1 MNNKR
6 INKVISLVVAFVA
19 AIGLFAGEVTAQ
31 AAEDNNAN
39 KHPLRISMNYA
50 ATLGKGHTTPGALGQ
65 LSSDME
71 NMWKNLPI
79 TVTDSQWKELEVQKE
94 LNGHCERTIGNFA
107 NGEKVTIKV
116 DTSKL
121 PDNYNLSWESDYT
134 YPKPTRNYAEFQA
147 VVDSST
153 PVRISLNQMKVKF
166 DLKGG
171 SIDGKS
177 DSITNIV
184 KKDNTVDFPA
194 NPTKEN
200 VEFGGWYTELPDI
213 EAYRKSG
220 AVGKRYYWNNKSPFS
235 DYSRDWMSWND
246 KKLDPLYD
254 GIFLLRAQWNARATF
269 NANGGVFNN
278 KNENTK
284 DEVTIAGKEITLS
297 QAPTRNDYQFLNW
310 VDAAGNTYKPGDT
323 YTLNANTVFTAKWKQ
338 IRNTVTFK
346 NGDKTQTV
354 KVETGKAIDA
364 DALTD
369 QSMPKNPTKDGY
381 TFKEWNT
388 SSDGK
393 GKAFTGTT
401 TVDSDL
407 TVYAIF
413 TKNTGSDDGGD
424 NDDNNGGGSV
434 APDST
439 DNTELNIGRG
449 NTNNTNNANNNGNG
463 NSGNNTNNGGN
474 VNNGAANG
482 AAANV
487 NGVENRSGSAKS
499 QTAGTRSSGVL
510 PNSGADAAGITFASF
525 GVLVLGL
532 FVASGA
538 VLNRKRAK
546 YLR

>member
-1 MNNKR
+1 MNNK
-6 INKVISLVVAFVA
+6 IIKKVISLAVAFVA
-19 AIGLFAGEVTAQ
+19 TIGLFAGEVTAQ

-65 LSSDME
+65 LSSEME

-79 TVTDSQWKELEVQKE
+79 TVIDSQGQKLEVAKQ
-94 LNGHCERTIGNFA
+94 LNNRCERTVGNFS
-107 NGEKVTIKV
+107 NGETVTIKV

-121 PDNYNLSWESDYT
+121 PEGYNLSWESDYK
-134 YPKPTRNYAEFQA
+134 YPKPTRNYSEFQA

-153 PVRISLNQMKVKF
+153 PVRISLDQMRVKF

-171 SIDGKS
+171 NIDGQS
-177 DSITNIV
+177 DAIVNTV

-194 NPTKEN
+194 DPTKDN
-200 VEFGGWYTELPDI
+200 LVFGGWFTELPDI
-213 EAYRKSG
+213 DSYRQRNI
-220 AVGKRYYWNNKSPFS
+220 VGKRYYWNSKSPFS
-235 DYSRDWMSWND
+235 DYSRDWMRWND
-246 KKLDPLYD
+246 TNLDPLYD
-254 GIFLLRAQWNARATF
+254 GIFLLRAQWNACATF

-297 QAPTRNDYQFLNW
+297 QAPTRDDYQFLNW

-364 DALTD
+364 DALID

-407 TVYAIF
+407 TVYVIF

-424 NDDNNGGGSV
+424 NDDNNDSGSVEPDSSDNPELNVGGGSV
-434 APDST
+434 
-439 DNTELNIGRG
+439 
-449 NTNNTNNANNNGNG
+449 NNNRTLNG
-463 NSGNNTNNGGN
+463 AANGSAD
-474 VNNGAANG
+474 GAANG

-487 NGVENRSGSAKS
+487 NGVENRSDSAKS
-499 QTAGTRSSGVL
+499 RTAGTRSSGVL

-525 GVLVLGL
+525 GALVLGL

>member
-1 MNNKR
+1 MNNK
-6 INKVISLVVAFVA
+6 IIKKVISLAVAFVA
-19 AIGLFAGEVTAQ
+19 TIGLFAGEVTAQ

-65 LSSDME
+65 LSPEME

-79 TVTDSQWKELEVQKE
+79 TVIDGQGKELEVAKQ
-94 LNGHCERTIGNFA
+94 LNNSCERTVGNFA

-121 PDNYNLSWESDYT
+121 PDGYNLSWESDYT

-147 VVDSST
+147 VVDSSM

-171 SIDGKS
+171 SVDGKS
-177 DSITNIV
+177 DAIVNTV

-194 NPTKEN
+194 DPTKDN
-200 VEFGGWYTELPDI
+200 LVFGGWFTELPDTDS
-213 EAYRKSG
+213 YRQKKV
-220 AVGKRYYWNNKSPFS
+220 VGKRYYWNSKSPFS

-246 KKLDPLYD
+246 EKLDPLYD

-297 QAPTRNDYQFLNW
+297 QAPTRDDYQFLNW
-310 VDAAGNTYKPGDT
+310 VDAAGKTYNPGDT
-323 YTLNANTVFTAKWKQ
+323 YTLNANTAFTAKWKQ

-354 KVETGKAIDA
+354 KVETGKAIDT
-364 DALTD
+364 DAFAD

-388 SSDGK
+388 KEDGK
-393 GKAFTGTT
+393 GAAFTGTT

-424 NDDNNGGGSV
+424 NDDSNGGGIVEPDSSDNPELNVGGGSV
-434 APDST
+434 
-439 DNTELNIGRG
+439 
-449 NTNNTNNANNNGNG
+449 NNNRTLDGAANG
-463 NSGNNTNNGGN
+463 SAD
-474 VNNGAANG
+474 GAANG
-482 AAANV
+482 AAANGSS
-487 NGVENRSGSAKS
+487 NGLANRSGSAKS
-499 QTAGTRSSGVL
+499 QTAVTRSSGVL

-525 GVLVLGL
+525 GALVLGL

-538 VLNRKRAK
+538 ALNRKRAK

>member
-6 INKVISLVVAFVA
+6 INKVISLVVAFIA

-31 AAEDNNAN
+31 AAEDNNT
-39 KHPLRISMNYA
+39 KKQPLHISMNYA
-50 ATLGKGHTTPGALGQ
+50 KELGKGHTTPGALGQ

-79 TVTDSQWKELEVQKE
+79 TVIDSQGKEFEVKKE
-94 LNGHCERTIGNFA
+94 LNGHCERTVGNFA

-116 DTSKL
+116 DTSEL
-121 PDNYNLSWESDYT
+121 PDGYNLSWESDYK
-134 YPKPTRNYAEFQA
+134 YPKPTRNYAEFQV

-153 PVRISLNQMKVKF
+153 PVRISLDQMKVKF
-166 DLKGG
+166 DLQGG
-171 SIDGKS
+171 NIGGKS

-184 KKDNTVDFPA
+184 KKDNTVDFPKD
-194 NPTKEN
+194 PTKDN
-200 VEFGGWYTELPDI
+200 LVFGGWFTELPDT
-213 EAYRKSG
+213 ESYRKQG
-220 AVGKRYYWNNKSPFS
+220 AVGRRYYWNSQSPFS

-246 KKLDPLYD
+246 EKLDPLYD
-254 GIFLLRAQWNARATF
+254 GIFLLRAQWNARYTF
-269 NANGGVFNN
+269 NANGGTFSDGTAKQSEAVQQG
-278 KNENTK
+278 KNIN
-284 DEVTIAGKEITLS
+284 ILP
-297 QAPTRNDYQFLNW
+297 APTREDYQFLNW
-310 VDAAGNTYKPGDT
+310 VDADGKTYNPGDT
-323 YTLNANTVFTAKWKQ
+323 YALNANTVFTAKWKQ

-346 NGDKTQTV
+346 NVDKTQTV
-354 KVETGKAIDA
+354 KVETGKAIDT
-364 DALTD
+364 DAFAD

-388 SSDGK
+388 KEDGK
-393 GKAFTGTT
+393 GAAFTGTT

-424 NDDNNGGGSV
+424 NDDSNGGGIVEPDSSDNPELNVGGGSV
-434 APDST
+434 
-439 DNTELNIGRG
+439 
-449 NTNNTNNANNNGNG
+449 NNNR
-463 NSGNNTNNGGN
+463 TL
-474 VNNGAANG
+474 NGAANGSADGVENG

-510 PNSGADAAGITFASF
+510 PNNGANASGATFASF
-525 GVLVLGL
+525 GAMVLGM
-532 FVASGA
+532 FAASGS

>member
-6 INKVISLVVAFVA
+6 INKVISLVVTFIAT
-19 AIGLFAGEVTAQ
+19 IGLFAGIVTAQ
-31 AAEDNNAN
+31 AVEVNNTN
-39 KHPLRISMNYA
+39 KQPLHISMNYA
-50 ATLGKGHTTPGALGQ
+50 KELGKGHTTPGALGQ

-79 TVTDSQWKELEVQKE
+79 TVIDSHGKELEVKKE
-94 LNGHCERTIGNFA
+94 LNGHCERTVGNFA

-121 PDNYNLSWESDYT
+121 PDSYNLSWESDYT

-166 DLKGG
+166 DLQGG
-171 SIDGKS
+171 NIGGKS
-177 DSITNIV
+177 DAIINTV

-194 NPTKEN
+194 DPTKDN
-200 VEFGGWYTELPDI
+200 LVFGGWFTELPDI
-213 EAYRKSG
+213 ESYRKSG
-220 AVGKRYYWNNKSPFS
+220 TVGKRYYWNNKSPFS

-246 KKLDPLYD
+246 EKLDPLYD

-284 DEVTIAGKEITLS
+284 YEVTIAGKKITFA
-297 QAPTRNDYQFLNW
+297 QAPTREDYQFLNW
-310 VDAAGNTYKPGDT
+310 ADAAGNTYNPGDT
-323 YTLNANTVFTAKWKQ
+323 YTLNANTVFTAEWKQ

-354 KVETGKAIDA
+354 KVETGKAIDT
-364 DALTD
+364 DALTG

-424 NDDNNGGGSV
+424 NDDNNDSGSVEPDSSDNPELNVGGGSV
-434 APDST
+434 
-439 DNTELNIGRG
+439 
-449 NTNNTNNANNNGNG
+449 NNNRTLDSAANG
-463 NSGNNTNNGGN
+463 SAD
-474 VNNGAANG
+474 GAANG
-482 AAANV
+482 AAANGSS
-487 NGVENRSGSAKS
+487 NGLANRSGSAKS
-499 QTAGTRSSGVL
+499 RTAGTRSSGVL
-510 PNSGADAAGITFASF
+510 PNGGADASGVTLASF
-525 GVLVLGL
+525 VSIVFGL

>member
-6 INKVISLVVAFVA
+6 INKVVSLVVAFIA
-19 AIGLFAGEVTAQ
+19 AIGLFAGIVTAQ
-31 AAEDNNAN
+31 AVEVNNTN
-39 KHPLRISMNYA
+39 KQPLQISINYA
-50 ATLGKGHTTPGALGQ
+50 KELGKGHTTPGALGQ
-65 LSSDME
+65 LSPEME

-79 TVTDSQWKELEVQKE
+79 TVIDGQGKELEVAKQ
-94 LNGHCERTIGNFA
+94 LNNSCERTVGNFA

-121 PDNYNLSWESDYT
+121 PDGYNLSWESDYT

-147 VVDSST
+147 VVDSSM
-153 PVRISLNQMKVKF
+153 PVRISLNQMNVKF
-166 DLKGG
+166 DLQGG
-171 SIDGKS
+171 KVDGQS
-177 DSITNIV
+177 DAIVNTV

-194 NPTKEN
+194 DPTKDN
-200 VEFGGWYTELPDI
+200 LVFGGWFTELPDI
-213 EAYRKSG
+213 DSYRQRNI
-220 AVGKRYYWNNKSPFS
+220 VGKRYYWNSKSPFS
-235 DYSRDWMSWND
+235 DYSRDWMRWND
-246 KKLDPLYD
+246 TNLDPLYD
-254 GIFLLRAQWNARATF
+254 GIFLLRAQWNACATF

-297 QAPTRNDYQFLNW
+297 QAPTRDDYQFLNW

-354 KVETGKAIDA
+354 KVETGKAIDT
-364 DALTD
+364 DAFAD

-388 SSDGK
+388 KEDGK
-393 GKAFTGTT
+393 GAAFTGTT

-424 NDDNNGGGSV
+424 NDDSNGGGIVEPDSSDNPELNVGGGSV
-434 APDST
+434 
-439 DNTELNIGRG
+439 
-449 NTNNTNNANNNGNG
+449 NNNR
-463 NSGNNTNNGGN
+463 TL
-474 VNNGAANG
+474 NGAANGSADGVENG

-510 PNSGADAAGITFASF
+510 PNNGANASGATFASF
-525 GVLVLGL
+525 GAMVLGM
-532 FVASGA
+532 FAASGS

>member
-6 INKVISLVVAFVA
+6 INKVISLVVTFIAT
-19 AIGLFAGEVTAQ
+19 IGLFAGIVTAQ
-31 AAEDNNAN
+31 AVEVNNTN
-39 KHPLRISMNYA
+39 KQPLHISMNYA
-50 ATLGKGHTTPGALGQ
+50 KELGKGHTTPGALGQ

-79 TVTDSQWKELEVQKE
+79 TVIDSHGKELEVKKE
-94 LNGHCERTIGNFA
+94 LNGHCERTVGNFA

-121 PDNYNLSWESDYT
+121 PDSYNLSWESDYT
-134 YPKPTRNYAEFQA
+134 YPKPTRNHAEFQA

-166 DLKGG
+166 DLQGG
-171 SIDGKS
+171 NIGGKS
-177 DSITNIV
+177 DAIINTV

-194 NPTKEN
+194 DPTKDN
-200 VEFGGWYTELPDI
+200 LVFGGWFTELPDI
-213 EAYRKSG
+213 EPYRKSG
-220 AVGKRYYWNNKSPFS
+220 TVGKRYYWNNKSPFS

-246 KKLDPLYD
+246 EKLDPLYD

-284 DEVTIAGKEITLS
+284 YEVTIAGKKITFA
-297 QAPTRNDYQFLNW
+297 QAPTREDYQFLNW
-310 VDAAGNTYKPGDT
+310 ADAAGNTYNPGDT
-323 YTLNANTVFTAKWKQ
+323 YTLNANTVFTAEWKQ

-354 KVETGKAIDA
+354 KVETGKAIDT
-364 DALTD
+364 DALTG

-424 NDDNNGGGSV
+424 NDDNNDSGSVEPDSSDNPELNVGGGSV
-434 APDST
+434 
-439 DNTELNIGRG
+439 
-449 NTNNTNNANNNGNG
+449 NNNRTLDSAANG
-463 NSGNNTNNGGN
+463 SAD
-474 VNNGAANG
+474 GAANG
-482 AAANV
+482 AAANGSS
-487 NGVENRSGSAKS
+487 NGLANRSGSAKS
-499 QTAGTRSSGVL
+499 RTAGTRSSGVL
-510 PNSGADAAGITFASF
+510 PNGGADASGVTLASF
-525 GVLVLGL
+525 VSIVFGL